1 LGPPHYQ
8 TLLQGD
14 IALPHPDSGI
24 IVNKRVLIING
35 HPDPRPERFC
45 SALCDAY
52 AKGAA
57 AGGWDVQRL
66 DAGMLNLAPASDGDT
81 GTPPGAAA
89 AIEQIRHADRLAIVF
104 PLWLDGPP
112 GSLGALFELAA
123 RAPQS
128 PTPAGPP
135 THEKSARVI
144 VTMDMPAFIQRPRA
158 RGESSTKSAL
168 SLPGVR
174 KFEPMLIGSLQT
186 LTPAQCN
193 EWLEKVELLGAH
205 EE

>member
-1 LGPPHYQ
+1 MNKS
-8 TLLQGD
+8 LL
-14 IALPHPDSGI
+14 
-24 IVNKRVLIING
+24 VING

-57 AGGWDVQRL
+57 AGGWDVRRL
-66 DAGMLNLAPASDGDT
+66 DAGTLNLAPAPDGDS
-81 GTPPGAAA
+81 GVLPGATA
-89 AIEQIRHADRLAIVF
+89 AIEQIRSADRLAIVF

-112 GSLGALFELAA
+112 GSLGELFELAA
-123 RAPQS
+123 RAPWS
-128 PTPAGPP
+128 STPAGRP
-135 THEKSARVI
+135 TYEKSARVI

-158 RGESSTKSAL
+158 RAEGSTKSTL
-168 SLPGVR
+168 SFPGVR
-174 KFEPMLIGSLQT
+174 KFEPLLIGSLQT